1 MQASTDITTIKDHKT
16 SFQLKHHCSVKAEL
30 SVDLLVPYNLDQQQ
44 EDTVSIDIIRLYQ
57 TLLPSKDSCE
67 RRARFVKKTE
77 MLLNSEWPNCDIK
90 PNVFGSSVNDLG
102 TSFSDIDLCITTPW
116 TGLQNI
122 KVLANLFRRCGMQ
135 HVMCVPSAKVPIVR
149 LLDPEL
155 QLSCDINVNSTLALE
170 NTKMIKAFV
179 AIDFRVRP
187 LIMVFKHWTR
197 QRLLNNAANGGT
209 LSSYTWTCM
218 IINFLQ
224 QREPPILPTLDKT
237 NYETTDGY
245 HFCDDIKKWRGFGSK
260 NKEKLGGLL
269 YAFFRRFSIE
279 FDYAHQVVSVR
290 HGRYLTKEEK
300 GWDTGRNKT
309 GLCVEEPFNTSRNL
323 GNSADVHSVIGLR
336 CEFQRCLDLLLEGAD
351 LEALFL
357 PYEPTNIDTLASPI
371 LSNSTD
377 MVETVTPTHDRQKN
391 TANEQYYYRHLQEYP
406 VSHRQPVAGPLT
418 TYSSFS
424 PSHVATATINTR
436 NSKYERHPSSPVPSS
451 LIPKL
456 NDNMG
461 QYRSNESIE
470 YPEYNGKYP
479 NSRSTCDFYQR
490 KPVDQHLPGLL
501 PISNYTQHTIYP
513 QERSIPPSRWSI
525 KRQED
530 DKKKDAQFK
539 MVGPPCSSFS
549 QLSLFS
555 SKPLV
560 YTRTN
565 NGNKRPSKNNSK
577 PNNNLFQKQQK
588 DIYKPR
594 P

>member
-1 MQASTDITTIKDHKT
+1 
-16 SFQLKHHCSVKAEL
+16 
-30 SVDLLVPYNLDQQQ
+30 
-44 EDTVSIDIIRLYQ
+44 
-57 TLLPSKDSCE
+57 
-67 RRARFVKKTE
+67 
-77 MLLNSEWPNCDIK
+77 
-90 PNVFGSSVNDLG
+90 
-102 TSFSDIDLCITTPW
+102 
-116 TGLQNI
+116 
-122 KVLANLFRRCGMQ
+122 
-135 HVMCVPSAKVPIVR
+135 
-149 LLDPEL
+149 
-155 QLSCDINVNSTLALE
+155 
-170 NTKMIKAFV
+170 
-179 AIDFRVRP
+179 
-187 LIMVFKHWTR
+187 
-197 QRLLNNAANGGT
+197 
-209 LSSYTWTCM
+209 M

-237 NYETTDGY
+237 DYETTDGY